1 MWMDEVAQKKKRGNR
16 ILFSKDSL
24 FLQDLRMLLEG
35 RNRRVMVLWALD
47 LAEQTVERLEESCPT
62 DPRPRFAL
70 EAARAWARGRIKMPV
85 AQRAILD
92 CHAMAKELTAPA
104 DIARCHAVAQAC
116 SVVHTPGHALG
127 YPMYE
132 LTAIVL
138 EQSPDTCR
146 AAVESRMDAYMEKL
160 LFWMEQE
167 PVYSG
172 EWAEFLKREPEGR
185 GWPREKEEDATCC
198 PPSPAGAPGSFP
210 RTGRSPRSGSEKSC

>member
-47 LAEQTVERLEESCPT
+47 LAEQTVERLEESCPG

-70 EAARAWARGRIKMPV
+70 EAARAWASGRIRMPV
-85 AQRAILD
+85 ARRAILD

-127 YPMYE
+127 LPMYE

-138 EQSPDTCR
+138 EQSPDTSR
-146 AAVESRMDAYMEKL
+146 AAVENRMDAYMEKL

-172 EWAEFLKREPEGR
+172 EWTEFLKREPESR

-210 RTGRSPRSGSEKSC
+210 RTGRSPRSGSEKRC

>member
-35 RNRRVMVLWALD
+35 RNRRTVILWALD
-47 LAEQTVERLEESCPT
+47 LAEQTVEQLEKHCPG
-62 DPRPRFAL
+62 DPRPRSAL
-70 EAARAWARGRIKMPV
+70 DAARAWARGRIKMP
-85 AQRAILD
+85 AARRAILD

-127 YPMYE
+127 LPMYE

-146 AAVESRMDAYMEKL
+146 AAVENRKQDYIDSLLQWIDREKTCQ
-160 LFWMEQE
+160 M
-167 PVYSG
+167 
-172 EWAEFLKREPEGR
+172 EWAEFLR
-185 GWPREKEEDATCC
+185 
-198 PPSPAGAPGSFP
+198 
-210 RTGRSPRSGSEKSC
+210 

>member
-35 RNRRVMVLWALD
+35 RNRRVVVLWALD

-70 EAARAWARGRIKMPV
+70 EAARAWASGRIRMPV
-85 AQRAILD
+85 ARRAILD

-127 YPMYE
+127 LPMYE

-146 AAVESRMDAYMEKL
+146 AAVENRMDAYMEKL
-160 LFWMEQE
+160 LLWMEQE

-172 EWAEFLKREPEGR
+172 EWAEFLR
-185 GWPREKEEDATCC
+185 
-198 PPSPAGAPGSFP
+198 
-210 RTGRSPRSGSEKSC
+210 

>member
-35 RNRRVMVLWALD
+35 RNRRVVVLWALD
-47 LAEQTVERLEESCPT
+47 LAEQTVEWLEESCPT

-70 EAARAWARGRIKMPV
+70 EAARAWASGRIRMPV
-85 AQRAILD
+85 ARRAILD

-146 AAVESRMDAYMEKL
+146 AAVENRMDAYMEKL
-160 LFWMEQE
+160 LLWMEQE

-172 EWAEFLKREPEGR
+172 EWAEFLKREQENR

-210 RTGRSPRSGSEKSC
+210 RTGRSPRSGSEKRC

>member
-70 EAARAWARGRIKMPV
+70 EAARAWASGRIRMPV
-85 AQRAILD
+85 ARRAILD

-127 YPMYE
+127 LPMYE

-146 AAVESRMDAYMEKL
+146 AAVENRMDAYMEKL

-172 EWAEFLKREPEGR
+172 EWAEFLKREPESR

-210 RTGRSPRSGSEKSC
+210 RTGRSPRSGSEKRC

>member
-70 EAARAWARGRIKMPV
+70 EAARAWASGRIRMPV
-85 AQRAILD
+85 ARRAILD

-104 DIARCHAVAQAC
+104 DIARCHAA
-116 SVVHTPGHALG
+116 GLG
-127 YPMYE
+127 LPMYE

-146 AAVESRMDAYMEKL
+146 AAVENRKQDYIDSLLQWIDREKTCQ
-160 LFWMEQE
+160 M
-167 PVYSG
+167 
-172 EWAEFLKREPEGR
+172 EWAEFLR
-185 GWPREKEEDATCC
+185 
-198 PPSPAGAPGSFP
+198 
-210 RTGRSPRSGSEKSC
+210 

>member
-1 MWMDEVAQKKKRGNR
+1 MWMDEVVKKNKRGNR

-35 RNRRVMVLWALD
+35 RNRRTVILWALD
-47 LAEQTVERLEESCPT
+47 LAEQTVEQLEKHCPG
-62 DPRPRFAL
+62 DPRPRSAL
-70 EAARAWARGRIKMPV
+70 DAARAWARGRIKMPV

-92 CHAMAKELTAPA
+92 CHAMAKELTDPA
-104 DIARCHAVAQAC
+104 DIARCHAVGQAC

-138 EQSPDTCR
+138 EQGPDTCR
-146 AAVESRMDAYMEKL
+146 AAVENRMDAYMEKL
-160 LFWMEQE
+160 LFWIEQE

-172 EWAEFLKREPEGR
+172 EWAKFLR
-185 GWPREKEEDATCC
+185 
-198 PPSPAGAPGSFP
+198 
-210 RTGRSPRSGSEKSC
+210 